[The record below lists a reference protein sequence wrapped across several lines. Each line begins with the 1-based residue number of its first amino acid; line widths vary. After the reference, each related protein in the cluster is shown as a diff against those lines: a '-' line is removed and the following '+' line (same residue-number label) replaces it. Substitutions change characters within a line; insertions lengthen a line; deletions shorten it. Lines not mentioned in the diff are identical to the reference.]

1 MHVMATP
8 LWLTADERQ
17 IFTSL
22 PPSVQDGW
30 EVREETQTFTDTA
43 ERRNARLNL
52 MRLHDPKL
60 LAFQEKVKKESV
72 PEAIGKLLEETDMR
86 DVAEDDLAELFFALG
101 PDVLTRIITP
111 LLGAAKND
119 GDVDD
124 VASLLLIR
132 HSLLASFSSQS

>member
-1 MHVMATP
+1 MATP
-8 LWLTADERQ
+8 LWFTTDEQR

-30 EVREETQTFTDTA
+30 EVREETQAFTDTP

-60 LAFQEKVKKESV
+60 LAFQKQARIESA
-72 PEAIGKLLEETDMR
+72 PDAIGKLLEEMDMR

-101 PDVLTRIITP
+101 PDVLTHIITP
-111 LLGAAKND
+111 LLGAAKDD

-124 VASLLLIR
+124 IASLLLIR